1 MVVVVYVCNSSTGEG
16 EEDLSVMTKPILKK
30 EENKEKQTK
39 MKGWWLMS

>member
-1 MVVVVYVCNSSTGEG
+1 MVVVVYVCNFSTGKG

-30 EENKEKQTK
+30 EEKKEKQTK